1 MSRIAAGLWIV
12 RDPHGDVV
20 ENLLCGLPERA
31 RARAEELLQIGWDS
45 LAKMGYVTVETDIW
59 SLH

>member
-12 RDPHGDVV
+12 RDPHGEVV
-20 ENLLCGLPERA
+20 ENVICGLPEMA
-31 RARAEELLQIGWDS
+31 RASAEERLELDWDT
-45 LAKMGYVTVETDIW
+45 LVKLGYSEVETDIW